1 MRRAAFNALAL
12 TALVLAAVGVGC
24 GGQESDSDAPRP
36 PLVTASQVA
45 GQFERET
52 GRPLQRTAEPDEA
65 WDQLSYGLNPSE
77 ALLDRYGIFSV
88 YVAKQ
93 GHVDALDSLLRDKAT
108 RKALERDQRGV
119 YWELDSNSGTWIA
132 YKRYAGNVVL
142 VWFSESKE
150 RTLDARWE
158 RLDGVLA
165 DLAR

>member
-1 MRRAAFNALAL
+1 VRRAAFTAQALVALAL
-12 TALVLAAVGVGC
+12 VALGAGC
-24 GGQESDSDAPRP
+24 GGQEFESNPAP
-36 PLVTASQVA
+36 PLVTATQVA

-52 GRPLQRTAEPDEA
+52 GRPLQRAAEPDEA

-77 ALLDRYGIFSV
+77 AELDRYGIFSV
-88 YVAKQ
+88 YVAKP

-108 RKALERDQRGV
+108 RKALERDSRGV

-132 YKRYAGNVVL
+132 YKRYVGNVVL

-150 RTLDARWE
+150 RALDARWE

-165 DLAR
+165 ELAR